1 MALQRQTI
9 KVSTEE
15 LGTASTY
22 IAAQA
27 EDFKTEYVTLYRDID
42 AMQNK
47 WSGEDYEQFKGEM
60 YDYKPELEKMYQLMK
75 DYSRYLSTTKSD
87 YETTQGEIAKNA
99 RAIISSK

>member
-1 MALQRQTI
+1 MALTRQAI

-22 IAAQA
+22 IGVQA
-27 EDFKTEYVTLYRDID
+27 EDFKTQYETLYKDID

-47 WSGEDYEQFKGEM
+47 WSGEDYNQFKQEM
-60 YDYKPELEKMYQLMK
+60 ADYRPELQKMYQLMK

-87 YETTQGEIAKNA
+87 YEVTQREIAKNA
-99 RAIISSK
+99 RAIVSAK